1 MVLPGA
7 IGRLLRRELSRRIF
21 VQPIQKHALGVSTCV
36 IRQAT
41 HTVGSGHGR
50 SASGP
55 SMAPAVKG
63 ETSSL
68 QVGICSS
75 SRDSEPLRVLC
86 DALNCPHAESTP
98 LLSLPSPHSLTH
110 THASPSTTH
119 CSSDNTPSSCAC
131 SQFLQVSA
139 SLFISRSWTLALPK
153 KLPALQGS
161 APAPCSRA
169 ASDFL

>member
-21 VQPIQKHALGVSTCV
+21 VQPIQLPALGVPTCV
-36 IRQAT
+36 TRQA
-41 HTVGSGHGR
+41 R
-50 SASGP
+50 SQLGADEADRRAGQAW
-55 SMAPAVKG
+55 APAVKG

-86 DALNCPHAESTP
+86 DALNCSDIPIHTTP
-98 LLSLPSPHSLTH
+98 
-110 THASPSTTH
+110 SPSTSHYSHLSYHYTLLQRH
-119 CSSDNTPSSCAC
+119 LLHLQSCVSST
-131 SQFLQVSA
+131 LQVSA
-139 SLFISRSWTLALPK
+139 SPPISRSWTLALPK
-153 KLPALQGS
+153 KLPAIQGS